1 MTKLEELLEWMDDAE
16 YAPSYGELR
25 EKIKQ
30 LITEE
35 QQVKSVDLAD
45 VVGSLPALSADFEN
59 IIGRSY
65 PIKDSEPSEYFETL
79 KYAGN
84 GCAEW
89 VHHKIKVSG
98 Q

>member
-35 QQVKSVDLAD
+35 QQVKNCDLAD
-45 VVGSLPALSADFEN
+45 VVCSCETPDKRGGKFEIILADKYGTDVDVWVDYCEN
-59 IIGRSY
+59 CGHVFKLY
-65 PIKDSEPSEYFETL
+65 EY
-79 KYAGN
+79 
-84 GCAEW
+84 
-89 VHHKIKVSG
+89 
-98 Q
+98 